1 MRAATVAAARKNCIA
16 NNARNLV
23 ETKDFRE
30 AISRSGLA
38 FILWI
43 SSVGQPPSFGVSPT
57 VGFADEDERESR
69 HVDQL
74 AEFDPL

>member
-1 MRAATVAAARKNCIA
+1 MVAAARKNCIVG
-16 NNARNLV
+16 NASNSV
-23 ETKDFRE
+23 ETKDFGE
-30 AISRSGLA
+30 AIPRPGLA

-43 SSVGQPPSFGVSPT
+43 DSVGQLPTFGVSPI
-57 VGFADEDERESR
+57 VGFADEDEREGR